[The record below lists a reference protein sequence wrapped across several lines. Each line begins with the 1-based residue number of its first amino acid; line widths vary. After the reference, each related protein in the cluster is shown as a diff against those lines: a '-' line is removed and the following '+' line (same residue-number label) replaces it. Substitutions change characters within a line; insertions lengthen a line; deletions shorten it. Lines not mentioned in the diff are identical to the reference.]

1 MRVISNMISFRFV
14 NIVMSVIIFMVMYTI
29 FRKLSR
35 RLKVSLVFSSNC
47 FLFSC
52 NMTHWVVSSCPPA
65 YGRFLKAYNGQ
76 GQKNISKKLWFNCK
90 KQKTTFVHF
99 QDDPGLGIQPI
110 HRTCCMMNSLVLTCF
125 PLLYFYNLLYY
136 TDVGSVLFVLASYS
150 CSIRN
155 HHLKSALVSF
165 VRIGQAMSQFRRPI
179 SLHRRSARR
188 TIVVSIS
195 KIPTFSK
202 HKI

>member
-1 MRVISNMISFRFV
+1 
-14 NIVMSVIIFMVMYTI
+14 
-29 FRKLSR
+29 
-35 RLKVSLVFSSNC
+35 
-47 FLFSC
+47 
-52 NMTHWVVSSCPPA
+52 
-65 YGRFLKAYNGQ
+65 
-76 GQKNISKKLWFNCK
+76 
-90 KQKTTFVHF
+90 
-99 QDDPGLGIQPI
+99 
-110 HRTCCMMNSLVLTCF
+110 MMNSLVLTCF

-188 TIVVSIS
+188 TICESIS

-202 HKI
+202 HKISRARVFLCLWKSILWRLFSFPFYVPDHRLIFSWVQYQFYFGKQTLYGSALPLEL